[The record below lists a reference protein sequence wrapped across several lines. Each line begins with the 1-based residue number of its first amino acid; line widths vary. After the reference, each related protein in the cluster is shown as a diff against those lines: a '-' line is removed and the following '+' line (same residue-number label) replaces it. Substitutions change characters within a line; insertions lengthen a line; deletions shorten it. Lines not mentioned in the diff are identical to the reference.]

1 MSDSSTENY
10 GATARLNALLAG
22 IAALD
27 SSLQLPVLRQQLEY
41 GLERLQALEQEHYT
55 FLGECAQL
63 AAENVQDIRVRDLE
77 QRLTALENPPEATW
91 GETFLAVVTNIA
103 MQIIVL
109 VAVEALA
116 VVVIAFTAKVVAL
129 GAIRSAATKFVPST
143 TKQELI
149 HSLDSLA
156 NSKKVADLAPYALEE
171 IAENVRRGE
180 IPDAG
185 YTILVD
191 ANKTRVVKSI
201 DDWHSVSDEVL
212 KRRMELADEF
222 ILAKHAV
229 AQNDTDVLK
238 AYADAKTNAG
248 DAAIKKY
255 SSAWRD
261 WVGGEQGGL
270 ALTPG
275 YTLLEK
281 LKQVIE
287 DGSRASDET
296 RHTFLT
302 STVSGRFLS
311 YASNMRLQV
320 AEEYAALRLHVRYTT
335 DSALKNDQQIANLAY
350 MITASLPHFES
361 YRRIAQIV
369 RPWLVTGFEVYYWL
383 DFMRVNGC
391 LDERGGP
398 KIQAGVNYQAGPH
411 HKPGDYIDGFV
422 ILGYAGDPPPEPVL
436 DVEGLGAGTRHWLTL
451 YKADLYSGVAV
462 ISELQA
468 EYLYHRFAKT
478 YFSNQTNLAAAHLPF
493 VYAETNYQ
501 HLSAEQPRLW
511 EGHLTSEERTH
522 RLNEMRLLVIMF
534 FALLPTLNPNPK
546 LDEFLGEGTSLSVQ
560 NFLAGGSFG
569 ITPDLVD
576 PVTATANA
584 LESAREPARALQEA
598 LGATSSQQLQNS
610 ILFFADMI
618 TDLNLDIL
626 NYTQQAAAGGDAGP
640 SAKSLDELNQEIE
653 DEKLLLAAAYAEI
666 KTLAQDDPDLLKSII
681 DRYDASVQG
690 LLAWQQEAQWRWYG
704 AEPVVEE

>member
-22 IAALD
+22 IATLD
-27 SSLQLPVLRQQLEY
+27 SSLQLSVLRQQLEY

-77 QRLTALENPPEATW
+77 QRLTALENPHEATW
-91 GETFLAVVTNIA
+91 GETLLAVVTNIA
-103 MQIIVL
+103 MQVIVL

-116 VVVIAFTAKVVAL
+116 TMVIAFTAKVVAL
-129 GAIRSAATKFVPST
+129 AAIRGAATKFVPST
-143 TKQELI
+143 AKQELV
-149 HSLDSLA
+149 HTLDSLA

-222 ILAKHAV
+222 SLAKHAI
-229 AQNDTDVLK
+229 ALNDKRVLD
-238 AYADAKTNAG
+238 AYEDAKTNAG

-255 SSAWRD
+255 SNVWGD
-261 WVGGEQGGL
+261 WIGGEQGGL

-275 YTLLEK
+275 YMLLEK
-281 LKQVIE
+281 TKQVIE
-287 DGSRASDET
+287 DGSRVSDET
-296 RHTFLT
+296 RYTFLT

-320 AEEYAALRLHVRYTT
+320 AEEYAALRLHVRYTA

-361 YRRIAQIV
+361 YRRIAQVV

-391 LDERGGP
+391 LDERGP
-398 KIQAGVNYQAGPH
+398 KVQAGVNYQGGPY
-411 HKPGDYIDGFV
+411 HKAGDYIDGFV
-422 ILGYAGDPPPEPVL
+422 IIGYAGDPPPEPVL

-451 YKADLYSGVAV
+451 YKADLFCGVAV
-462 ISELQA
+462 ISDLQA

-478 YFSNQTNLAAAHLPF
+478 YFSNQSNLAAAHLPF
-493 VYAETNYQ
+493 TYAETNYQ

-511 EGHLTSEERTH
+511 EGHLTSEERAK
-522 RLNEMRLLVIMF
+522 RLNEMRLLVIKF
-534 FALLPTLNPNPK
+534 FAILPTLSPNPK
-546 LDEFLGEGTSLSVQ
+546 LDEFLGEGTALNVQ
-560 NFLAGGSFG
+560 NFLSGGSFG
-569 ITPDLVD
+569 ITRELVD
-576 PVTATANA
+576 PVTATSNA
-584 LESAREPARALQEA
+584 LEAAREPASALQEA
-598 LGATSSQQLQNS
+598 IGATSSQQLQTS

-626 NYTQQAAAGGDAGP
+626 NYTQQAASGGDAGP

-653 DEKLLLAAAYAEI
+653 DEKLLLTAAYEEI
-666 KTLAQDDPDLLKSII
+666 KALAQDDPALLKSII
-681 DRYDASVQG
+681 DRYDASVQA

-704 AEPVVEE
+704 LEPAVEE